1 MTQME
6 HAKQGRI
13 TEEMRYV
20 AAVEGLDPVE
30 LRRRIAAG
38 VCIIPRNIGHDFN
51 PIGIGEGMATKVNA
65 NIGTSGHHQQLHEE
79 VEKLRV
85 AIHCGAELV
94 MDLSTGERL
103 DEVRT
108 QILRRCS
115 VVLGTVPI
123 YQAVADRGSV
133 FEMTAD
139 DLFGTI
145 EKHARDGVDF
155 ITVHCGVTREAVRR
169 LDAGERVAG
178 IVSRGGSMLASWI
191 ARTGEENPLFAQ
203 YDRLLDI
210 AFTYDVTLSLGDGIR
225 PGATADAT
233 DAAQIQELLTL
244 GELTRRAHERSVQV
258 MIEGPGHVPIDQI
271 EANVQLEK
279 RVCRGAPFYVLGPLT
294 SDVGAGYDH
303 ITGAIGGALA
313 SAAGADVL
321 CYLTP
326 AEHLRLPT
334 LQDVRDGVI
343 ATKIAAHSGDLAK
356 GVHGARERDRQM
368 SIYRKLLDWEGQY
381 RLALDPEKAR
391 EVRRMSEDYDKAV
404 CTMCGTL
411 CSMALENTRER
422 VGELMT
428 APEEE
433 ATHRHAR
440 VGSPAWRQTVAAV
453 AAPPTARPAA
463 PHGRRGEA

>member
-6 HAKQGRI
+6 QAKRGTI

-20 AAVEGLDPVE
+20 AAVEGVE
-30 LRRRIAAG
+30 PEDLRRRVASDAA
-38 VCIIPRNIGHDFN
+38 IIPKNLHHDFN
-51 PIGIGEGMATKVNA
+51 PIGVGQGLSTKINA

-79 VEKLRV
+79 LEKLKMAV
-85 AIHCGAELV
+85 QCGAEMV
-94 MDLSTGERL
+94 MDLSTGDDL
-103 DEVRT
+103 DGVRRE
-108 QILRRCS
+108 ILRRCP
-115 VVLGTVPI
+115 VILGTVPI

-133 FEMTAD
+133 HDLTAD
-139 DLFGTI
+139 ALFEVI

-155 ITVHCGVTREAVRR
+155 VTVHCGVTREAVRR
-169 LDAGERVAG
+169 LDADGRIAG
-178 IVSRGGSMLASWI
+178 IVSRGGSMLASWM

-210 AFTYDVTLSLGDGIR
+210 AFEHDMTLSLGDGIR
-225 PGATADAT
+225 PGATGDAT

-271 EANVQLEK
+271 ESNVLLQK
-279 RVCRGAPFYVLGPLT
+279 RICRGAPFYVLGPLT
-294 SDVGAGYDH
+294 SDIGAGYDH
-303 ITGAIGGALA
+303 ITGAIGGAVA

-334 LQDVRDGVI
+334 IEDVRDGVI

-356 GVHGARERDRQM
+356 GVFGARSRDDQM
-368 SIYRKLLDWEGQY
+368 SLYRKRLDWEGQY
-381 RLALDPEKAR
+381 RLSLDPEKAR
-391 EVRRMSEDYDKAV
+391 ELRLMSEDYDKAV

-411 CSMALENTRER
+411 CSMALENTRSR
-422 VGELMT
+422 LGEVLT
-428 APEEE
+428 ASEVD
-433 ATHRHAR
+433 AAHRHVR
-440 VGSPAWRQTVAAV
+440 VGSPAY
-453 AAPPTARPAA
+453 
-463 PHGRRGEA
+463 RRTEGNA

>member
-6 HAKQGRI
+6 QAKRGQT

-20 AAVEGLDPVE
+20 AAVEGIDAEE
-30 LRRRIAAG
+30 LRARIAAG
-38 VCIIPRNIGHDFN
+38 LAIIPKNIHHDFN
-51 PIGIGEGMATKVNA
+51 PIGVGHGLSTKVNA

-79 VEKLRV
+79 VEKLKV
-85 AIHCGAELV
+85 AISCGAEMV
-94 MDLSTGERL
+94 MDLSTGDDL
-103 DEVRT
+103 DSVRRE
-108 QILRRCS
+108 ILRRCP
-115 VVLGTVPI
+115 VILGTVPI

-133 FEMTAD
+133 YDMRAD
-139 DLFGTI
+139 DLFRTI
-145 EKHARDGVDF
+145 ETHAKDGGDF
-155 ITVHCGVTREAVRR
+155 VTVHCGVTREAVRR
-169 LDAGERVAG
+169 LDADGRIAG
-178 IVSRGGSMLASWI
+178 IVSRGGSFLASWM
-191 ARTGEENPLFAQ
+191 ARTGEENPLLEQ

-210 AFTYDVTLSLGDGIR
+210 AFDHDMTLSLGDGIR
-225 PGATADAT
+225 PGATGDAT

-258 MIEGPGHVPIDQI
+258 MIEGPGHVPIHQI
-271 EANVQLEK
+271 EANVLLEK

-294 SDVGAGYDH
+294 SDIGAGYDH
-303 ITGAIGGALA
+303 ITGAIGGAVA

-334 LQDVRDGVI
+334 IQDVRDGVL

-356 GVHGARERDRQM
+356 GVFGAKRRDDQM
-368 SIYRKLLDWEGQY
+368 SVYRKQLDWEGQY

-391 EVRRMSEDYDKAV
+391 EIRIMSEDYDKAV

-422 VGELMT
+422 LGELLT
-428 APEEE
+428 TPEEA
-433 ATHRHAR
+433 ATHRHVR
-440 VGSPAWRQTVAAV
+440 VGSAAY
-453 AAPPTARPAA
+453 
-463 PHGRRGEA
+463 RRMGNA

>member
-6 HAKQGRI
+6 QAKRGRI

-20 AAVEGLDPVE
+20 ASVEGVDPEE

-38 VCIIPRNIGHDFN
+38 TAIIPKNVHHDFN
-51 PIGIGEGMATKVNA
+51 PIGVGQGLSTKVNA

-79 VEKLRV
+79 LEKLRT
-85 AIHCGAELV
+85 AILYGAEMV
-94 MDLSTGERL
+94 MDLSTGDGL
-103 DEVRT
+103 DAVRRA
-108 QILRRCS
+108 ILSRCS
-115 VVLGTVPI
+115 VMLGTVPI

-133 FEMTAD
+133 FDLTAD
-139 DLFGTI
+139 DLFGVI
-145 EKHARDGVDF
+145 ERHAVDGVDF
-155 ITVHCGVTREAVRR
+155 VTVHCGVNRDALRR
-169 LDAGERVAG
+169 VDADGRIAG

-191 ARTGEENPLFAQ
+191 ARTGEENPLLTQ

-210 AFTYDVTLSLGDGIR
+210 AFEHDVTLSLGDGIR
-225 PGATADAT
+225 PGATGDAT
-233 DAAQIQELLTL
+233 DAAQITELLTL
-244 GELTRRAHERSVQV
+244 GDLTRRAHARGVQV

-279 RVCRGAPFYVLGPLT
+279 RICRGAPFYVLGPLT

-303 ITGAIGGALA
+303 ITGAIGGAVA

-334 LQDVRDGVI
+334 IQDVRDGVI

-356 GVHGARERDRQM
+356 GVTGARERDNQM
-368 SIYRKLLDWEGQY
+368 SVYRKKLDWEGQY

-391 EVRRMSEDYDKAV
+391 ELRQISEDYDKAV

-411 CSMALENTRER
+411 CSMALENTRQR
-422 VGELMT
+422 LGEVLT
-428 APEEE
+428 APPAG
-433 ATHRHAR
+433 ATPPVVR
-440 VGSPAWRQTVAAV
+440 VGSPEYRKSA
-453 AAPPTARPAA
+453 
-463 PHGRRGEA
+463 GI